1 LGYKLD
7 GWGGRTL
14 DDRESFARVL
24 SQRDVIAL
32 AFGAMIGFGWV
43 VLAGTWLQEAGSVG
57 AIVAF
62 LIGALLVV
70 FVGLTYSELVSAM
83 PKAGGEH
90 NYAWRALGGRGA
102 FIASWAIALGYV
114 SVVAFEAVALPTTME
129 YILPDYKVGF
139 LWTVADYD
147 VYLSWVAIGVVGAIA
162 ITVLNY
168 VGIKPSA
175 VFQLIAVL
183 FLLAIGLLL
192 LFGTFIGGSTQNFTP
207 LFTGGIA
214 GILTVVIMTPFLFVG
229 FDVIPQSAEEINLPF
244 RQLGILLIISVIM
257 AATFY
262 IVVIVGVGAGMSQS
276 QLANTELA
284 TADAMAN
291 LFGSGIFADI
301 LVLGGIAGIL
311 TSWNGF
317 MIGGSRI
324 LYAMAESNML
334 PRWLARIHPRYR
346 TPTNAILTIGILSI
360 IAPFFG
366 RSALV
371 WLVDAGGLNIV
382 IAYLMVAISFL
393 VLRRNE
399 PEMERPFRAGRGPI
413 IGIIAVVLS
422 IGIAI
427 QYLPGM
433 PAGLIW
439 PYEWI
444 IVLLWWIVG
453 LIFMTRMDVP
463 EYNPEL

>member
-1 LGYKLD
+1 ME
-7 GWGGRTL
+7 
-14 DDRESFARVL
+14 DRESFARVL

-102 FIASWAIALGYV
+102 FVASWAIALGYV
-114 SVVAFEAVALPTTME
+114 SVVAFEAVALPATME

-147 VYLSWVAIGVVGAIA
+147 VYASWVAIGVVGAIA

-168 VGIKPSA
+168 IGIKPSA

-183 FLLAIGLLL
+183 FLFVIGLMLL
-192 LFGTFIGGSTQNFTP
+192 LGTFVGGSAENFTP
-207 LFTGGIA
+207 LFSGGIA
-214 GILTVVIMTPFLFVG
+214 GILAVVIMTPFLFVG

-284 TADAMAN
+284 TADAMGN
-291 LFGSGIFADI
+291 LFGSGIFSDI

-324 LYAMAESNML
+324 LYAMAESGML
-334 PRWLARIHPRYR
+334 PEWLARIHPRYR
-346 TPTNAILTIGILSI
+346 TPTNAILLLGMLSI

-382 IAYLMVAISFL
+382 VAYLMVAISFL

-413 IGIIAVVLS
+413 IGVIAVVLS

-444 IVLLWWIVG
+444 IVLVWWVAG

>member
-1 LGYKLD
+1 MD
-7 GWGGRTL
+7 N
-14 DDRESFARVL
+14 RESFVRVL
-24 SQRDVIAL
+24 GQKDVIAV

-43 VLAGTWLQEAGSVG
+43 VLTGTWLQQAGSLG
-57 AIVAF
+57 AIIAF
-62 LIGALLVV
+62 LIGGLLVV

-90 NYAWRALGGRGA
+90 NYAWRALGPRGA
-102 FIASWAIALGYV
+102 FVASWAIALGYV
-114 SVVAFEAVALPTTME
+114 SVVAFEAVALPATLE
-129 YILPDYKVGF
+129 YILPDYKVGY

-147 VYLSWVAIGVVGAIA
+147 VYLSWVAIGVVGAVA
-162 ITVLNY
+162 ITALNY
-168 VGIKPSA
+168 FGIKPSA
-175 VFQLIAVL
+175 IFQLIAVVFL
-183 FLLAIGLLL
+183 FAVGALL
-192 LFGTFIGGSTQNFTP
+192 LFGMFYGGSAENFQP
-207 LFTGGIA
+207 LLVGGIA
-214 GILTVVIMTPFLFVG
+214 GILSVVIMTPFMFVG
-229 FDVIPQSAEEINLPF
+229 FDVIPQSAEEINLPY
-244 RQLGILLIISVIM
+244 RQIGALLIISVIL
-257 AATFY
+257 AATWY
-262 IVVIVGVGAGMSQS
+262 ILVIVGVGAGLGQAA
-276 QLANTELA
+276 LENTELA

-291 LFGSGIFADI
+291 LFGSQLFANI
-301 LVLGGIAGIL
+301 LILGGVAGIL

-324 LYAMAESNML
+324 LYAMAESGML
-334 PRWLARIHPRYR
+334 PAWLGRLHPRHR
-346 TPTNAILTIGILSI
+346 TPANAILLVGAFSI

-382 IAYLMVAISFL
+382 VAYLMVAISFL
-393 VLRRNE
+393 ILRRRE

-444 IVLLWWIVG
+444 IVLVWWIVG
-453 LIFMTRMDVP
+453 LIFATRMDVP

>member
-1 LGYKLD
+1 VEN
-7 GWGGRTL
+7 
-14 DDRESFARVL
+14 RESFARVL

-57 AIVAF
+57 AIIAF
-62 LIGALLVV
+62 LIGGLLVV

-90 NYAWRALGGRGA
+90 NYAWRALGARGA
-102 FIASWAIALGYV
+102 FVASWAIALGYV
-114 SVVAFEAVALPTTME
+114 SVVAFEAVALPATME

-162 ITVLNY
+162 ITALNY
-168 VGIKPSA
+168 VGIKPAA

-192 LFGTFIGGSTQNFTP
+192 LFGTFVGGSTENFTP
-207 LFTGGIA
+207 LFAGGLA
-214 GILTVVIMTPFLFVG
+214 GILSVVIMTPFLFVG

-244 RQLGILLIISVIM
+244 RQLGILLIVSVIM

-262 IVVIVGVGAGMSQS
+262 IVVIVGVGAGMSQQ

-284 TADAMAN
+284 TADAMGN

-317 MIGGSRI
+317 MVGGSRI
-324 LYAMAESNML
+324 LYAMAESGML
-334 PRWLARIHPRYR
+334 PQWLAHIHPRFH
-346 TPTNAILTIGILSI
+346 TPTNAILAIGVLSVF
-360 IAPFFG
+360 APFFG

-382 IAYLMVAISFL
+382 VAYLIVAISFL

-422 IGIAI
+422 LGIAV

-444 IVLLWWIVG
+444 IVLVWWAVG
-453 LIFMTRMDVP
+453 LIFMTRMDAP

>member
-1 LGYKLD
+1 
-7 GWGGRTL
+7 
-14 DDRESFARVL
+14 
-24 SQRDVIAL
+24 
-32 AFGAMIGFGWV
+32 
-43 VLAGTWLQEAGSVG
+43 
-57 AIVAF
+57 
-62 LIGALLVV
+62 
-70 FVGLTYSELVSAM
+70 M

-90 NYAWRALGGRGA
+90 NYAWRALGARGA
-102 FIASWAIALGYV
+102 FVASWAIALGYV
-114 SVVAFEAVALPTTME
+114 SVVAFEAVALPATME

-162 ITVLNY
+162 ITALNY
-168 VGIKPSA
+168 VGIKPAA

-192 LFGTFIGGSTQNFTP
+192 LFGTFVGGSTENFTP
-207 LFTGGIA
+207 LFAGGLA
-214 GILTVVIMTPFLFVG
+214 GILSVVIMTPFLFVG

-244 RQLGILLIISVIM
+244 RQLGILLIVSVIM

-262 IVVIVGVGAGMSQS
+262 IVVIVGVGAGMSQQ

-284 TADAMAN
+284 TADAMGN

-317 MIGGSRI
+317 MVGGSRI
-324 LYAMAESNML
+324 LYAMAESGML
-334 PRWLARIHPRYR
+334 PQWLAHIHPRFR
-346 TPTNAILTIGILSI
+346 TPTNAILAIGVLSVF
-360 IAPFFG
+360 APFFG

-382 IAYLMVAISFL
+382 VAYLIVAISFL

-422 IGIAI
+422 LGIAV

-444 IVLLWWIVG
+444 IVLVWWAVG
-453 LIFMTRMDVP
+453 LIFMTRMDAP

>member
-1 LGYKLD
+1 M
-7 GWGGRTL
+7 

>member
-1 LGYKLD
+1 
-7 GWGGRTL
+7 
-14 DDRESFARVL
+14 
-24 SQRDVIAL
+24 
-32 AFGAMIGFGWV
+32 
-43 VLAGTWLQEAGSVG
+43 
-57 AIVAF
+57 
-62 LIGALLVV
+62 
-70 FVGLTYSELVSAM
+70 
-83 PKAGGEH
+83 
-90 NYAWRALGGRGA
+90 
-102 FIASWAIALGYV
+102 
-114 SVVAFEAVALPTTME
+114 
-129 YILPDYKVGF
+129 
-139 LWTVADYD
+139 
-147 VYLSWVAIGVVGAIA
+147 
-162 ITVLNY
+162 
-168 VGIKPSA
+168 
-175 VFQLIAVL
+175 
-183 FLLAIGLLL
+183 
-192 LFGTFIGGSTQNFTP
+192 
-207 LFTGGIA
+207 
-214 GILTVVIMTPFLFVG
+214 MTPSLFVG
-229 FDVIPQSAEEINLPF
+229 FDVIPQSAEEINLSF

-262 IVVIVGVGAGMSQS
+262 IVVIVGVGARMSQS
-276 QLANTELA
+276 QLANMELA